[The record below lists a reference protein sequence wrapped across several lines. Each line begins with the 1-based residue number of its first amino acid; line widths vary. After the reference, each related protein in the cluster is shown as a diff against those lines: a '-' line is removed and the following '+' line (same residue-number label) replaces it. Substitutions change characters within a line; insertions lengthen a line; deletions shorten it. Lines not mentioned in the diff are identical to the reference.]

1 MAAAALVWEVVDEK
15 PCMLGM
21 RCVVLC
27 RCCEY
32 LCCGKFAM
40 PRVTVTSWKY
50 DYCTDS
56 RISKCKSYAGVT
68 LKKNMICQHNNIL
81 AIITKFSKMN
91 DLNYVFLDWCFNPLV
106 SGLKQD
112 VDCHGLAA
120 NHWEISLIPFNCLI
134 RLL

>member
-1 MAAAALVWEVVDEK
+1 MVASKAPAEIPSSVAAAALVWEVVDEK

-50 DYCTDS
+50 DNCTDS

-81 AIITKFSKMN
+81 AIITKFD
-91 DLNYVFLDWCFNPLV
+91 DLENSVKL
-106 SGLKQD
+106 
-112 VDCHGLAA
+112 
-120 NHWEISLIPFNCLI
+120 FNCGSFVLNSI
-134 RLL
+134 LSIGGQYV